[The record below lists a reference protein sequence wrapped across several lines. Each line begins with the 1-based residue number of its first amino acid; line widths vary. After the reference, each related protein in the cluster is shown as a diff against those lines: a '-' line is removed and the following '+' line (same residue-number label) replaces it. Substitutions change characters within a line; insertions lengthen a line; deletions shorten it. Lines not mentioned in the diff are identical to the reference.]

1 MGYNA
6 KKLTLFALL
15 YVEKDNLV
23 WSDEISFLGAQV
35 QPLDRWF
42 YIGQLKH
49 LPKDV
54 DLDARIR
61 GER

>member
-1 MGYNA
+1 M
-6 KKLTLFALL
+6 
-15 YVEKDNLV
+15 
-23 WSDEISFLGAQV
+23 SDEISFLGAQV

-49 LPKDV
+49 FPKDV